1 MQGYGEVGKVR
12 GKMDIFWTS
21 LTRPWW
27 KSSKPKISGD
37 FDSQRTYCAK
47 YDRLAGGDEV
57 FCDQLHYATVQE
69 EDDDEDKGDTSPIL
83 LSPDSGHCSSSHSIG
98 MVTSNTSRICKSIS
112 LQFPRLTTARLP
124 FSRSTNFSSS
134 DLASSGSVATTP
146 ALSLEEE
153 DYDWDEEELT
163 CNVCDRSFETPRQL
177 ERHQARKRHW
187 GCDACDTLFNSVLEL
202 EEHKEEME
210 HWSDDEYE
218 SDGEDEGDEDED
230 EDEECDC
237 GCSSPPRLL
246 SSVGV
251 GTEET
256 VFTEQARKL

>member
-1 MQGYGEVGKVR
+1 
-12 GKMDIFWTS
+12 MDIFWTS

-69 EDDDEDKGDTSPIL
+69 EEEDEDKGDTSPIL

-98 MVTSNTSRICKSIS
+98 MVNTSRICKSIS

-134 DLASSGSVATTP
+134 DLASTGSVATTP

-218 SDGEDEGDEDED
+218 SDGEEEDDEDEED
-230 EDEECDC
+230 EEECDC

>member
-1 MQGYGEVGKVR
+1 MQGYEEVGKAR
-12 GKMDIFWTS
+12 GKMDSFWSS

-27 KSSKPKISGD
+27 KTSKPKISGD
-37 FDSQRTYCAK
+37 YDGQRTYCAK

-57 FCDQLHYATVQE
+57 FCDQLHYGTVQE
-69 EDDDEDKGDTSPIL
+69 EEEEEDKGDTSPIL

-98 MVTSNTSRICKSIS
+98 MNVNHMVNTSRICKSIS
-112 LQFPRLTTARLP
+112 LQFPRLTTTRLP

-134 DLASSGSVATTP
+134 DLASSGSIATTP

-218 SDGEDEGDEDED
+218 SDGDDEEDDEE
-230 EDEECDC
+230 EECDC
-237 GCSSPPRLL
+237 GCSSPPRIL

-256 VFTEQARKL
+256 VFTE